1 MTDLQPNLITAQQN
15 RASVVFQLRLDP
27 GHAINSHVARFNMYL
42 PGMLLLSFILT
53 KQGKNNLVLWLFAKA

>member
-1 MTDLQPNLITAQQN
+1 MTDLKPNLITAQQN

-42 PGMLLLSFILT
+42 MLLLSFILT